1 MRSPS
6 LWVSAFTDRMNL
18 ATLGIAIAA
27 GLLAAWWLL
36 PVGLIVW
43 GIMVIITAKATAA
56 QS

>member
-1 MRSPS
+1 MRSP
-6 LWVSAFTDRMNL
+6 WMSALIDRMNL

-43 GIMVIITAKATAA
+43 AIMVIITAKTTAT
-56 QS
+56 QT

>member
-6 LWVSAFTDRMNL
+6 LWVSALTDRMNL

-27 GLLAAWWLL
+27 GLLAAWWLF

-43 GIMVIITAKATAA
+43 GLMMIITAKATEA
-56 QS
+56 QP

>member
-1 MRSPS
+1 MRSP
-6 LWVSAFTDRMNL
+6 WMSAFTDRMNL

-43 GIMVIITAKATAA
+43 AIMMILTAKATAA
-56 QS
+56 QP